1 MKILVSILLLLSLL
15 GCQTPQKTVKTDNI
29 FCNPMNL
36 SYRFGMEAPSRR
48 EAADPSVVWFKD
60 RYFLF
65 VSKSGGYWHSKDLKK
80 WDFTETSQIPTE
92 EYAPAAIA
100 IGDTL
105 FFLASSNELSTIYKS
120 ADPLSGRWE
129 VAVPELDQPVWDPA
143 FFMDDDHRLFL
154 YWGCSD
160 QRPLYGVELDYSQNF
175 AFKGQPAELLWANT
189 TENGWEVPG
198 DYNTLINQKPWIE
211 GPWVIKVNG
220 KYYLQYA
227 GPGTEFKSY
236 ADGIYIADKPLGPF
250 QLQKHNPYVA
260 HPEGFAAGAGHGCTF
275 QDPYGNWWHIGTVT
289 ISQKH
294 IFERRLALH
303 PAFIDAEGTLY
314 STTKFADYPFQ
325 IPDKKINSFDE
336 IFPGWMLLSYN
347 KHVVVSSFVDTLPA
361 SNMTDEDIRT
371 YWAAESGREGEF
383 AQIDLGEVQD
393 VYAVQINFA
402 EHNTSLMGLQK
413 DRFHRFVL
421 DYSNDGKTWKQLV
434 DRSFSSTD
442 LTHDYFQLKE
452 KIECRYLKL
461 TNKEVPDGQL
471 AISGFR
477 VFGLGKGSPPNAV
490 GTVTINRNTADRR
503 SISLTWKS
511 IPKANGYVIT
521 YGNDPNKLYH
531 SYKVYQDSS
540 LIINSLNS
548 NLLYYFRLEAFN
560 ENGIS
565 KPSDIQVV
573 E

>member
-1 MKILVSILLLLSLL
+1 
-15 GCQTPQKTVKTDNI
+15 
-29 FCNPMNL
+29 MNL

-80 WDFTETSQIPTE
+80 WDFTETSEIPTE
-92 EYAPAAIA
+92 EYAPTAVA

-129 VAVPELDQPVWDPA
+129 VAVPQLDQPVWDPA

-198 DYNTLINQKPWIE
+198 DYNALINQKPWIE

-236 ADGIYIADKPLGPF
+236 ADGIYVADKPLGPF
-250 QLQKHNPYVA
+250 QLQKHNPYVT

-347 KHVVVSSFVDTLPA
+347 KDVVVSSFVDTLPA
-361 SNMTDEDIRT
+361 SKMTDEDIRT

-490 GTVTINRNTADRR
+490 GTVTINRNPADRR

-565 KPSDIQVV
+565 KPSNMLFV